1 MKQTII
7 FNFKKL
13 YHFGPAKIK
22 REETLA
28 KLYKERQITDS
39 TPLHHNGAP
48 LGYASRSTPPDN
60 PLTVSD
66 VIGRSLKYIGPY
78 KKLDNTQ
85 QVVALIDDVSV

>member
-1 MKQTII
+1 M
-7 FNFKKL
+7 
-13 YHFGPAKIK
+13 
-22 REETLA
+22 A

-48 LGYASRSTPPDN
+48 LGFASESTPPDN
-60 PLTVSD
+60 PLTVGD